1 MSTDVIYSR
10 VCVPSHTAGI
20 AKRKGGGGMGRWG
33 WGVAVGGV
41 GVELRCNELSEESVI
56 IHSDV
61 FSAIKMS
68 SAVNLSFKS
77 PVPLGNFSF

>member
-1 MSTDVIYSR
+1 MTANVIRLRAQSR
-10 VCVPSHTAGI
+10 MGCI
-20 AKRKGGGGMGRWG
+20 AKRNGGRGGGG
-33 WGVAVGGV
+33 VDKNK
-41 GVELRCNELSEESVI
+41 LQCNELSEESVI

-77 PVPLGNFSF
+77 PAPLCNFSF